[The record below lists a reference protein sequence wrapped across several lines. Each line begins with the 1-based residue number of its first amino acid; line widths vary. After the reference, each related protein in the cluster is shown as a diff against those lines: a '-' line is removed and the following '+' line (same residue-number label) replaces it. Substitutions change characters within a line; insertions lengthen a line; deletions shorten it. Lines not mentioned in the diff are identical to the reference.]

1 MAKLITLPTFQNE
14 AGHLTVFEKLLP
26 GDIKRV
32 FYIHGA
38 PESAERAGHA
48 HVRSW
53 NALVCVSGQCRV
65 YVTNGTRE
73 TWFDLRQPDECLVLE
88 PHDWHTMDQFAPNTV
103 LLVASNEYY
112 DPTDYVTERPVM
124 TDAAI
129 LESAWVAS

>member
-1 MAKLITLPTFQNE
+1 M
-14 AGHLTVFEKLLP
+14 TVFEKLLP

-65 YVTNGTRE
+65 FVTNGFREESYDLTR
-73 TWFDLRQPDECLVLE
+73 PDQCLVLE
-88 PHDWHTMDQFAPNTV
+88 PHDWHTMSQFAPDTV
-103 LLVASNEYY
+103 LLVVSNEYY
-112 DPTDYVTERPVM
+112 DPADYVTERPEFVE
-124 TDAAI
+124 AV
-129 LESAWVAS
+129 LSESA

>member
-1 MAKLITLPTFQNE
+1 MAKLIYLPTFQNE
-14 AGHLTVFEKLLP
+14 TGHLTVFEKFLP

-65 YVTNGTRE
+65 FVTNGTEE
-73 TWFDLRQPDECLVLE
+73 TTVDLSRPDECLVLE
-88 PHDWHTMDQFAPNTV
+88 PGDWHTMGQFAPNTV

-112 DPTDYVTERPVM
+112 DPTDYVTERPVPV
-124 TDAAI
+124 
-129 LESAWVAS
+129 ESELPEPA